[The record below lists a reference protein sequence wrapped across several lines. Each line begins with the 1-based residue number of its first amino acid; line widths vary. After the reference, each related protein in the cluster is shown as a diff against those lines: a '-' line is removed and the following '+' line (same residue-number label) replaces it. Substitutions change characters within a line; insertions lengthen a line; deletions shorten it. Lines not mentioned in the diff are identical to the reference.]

1 MSKEINKWL
10 SSLED
15 YSFSDI
21 QRINSDASFRNYFR
35 VTDDRKGSFI
45 VMDSDPSLE
54 NNEQF
59 LYVADLLNKI
69 SMPIPNI
76 HHIDDCGRY
85 FLISDLGTKTLYDHR
100 RENHFLDFYDRAIE
114 LLVSMQINGESL
126 KIQLPNYDDALLYSE
141 MELFKEWFCFHE
153 LGLSVQKIEKI
164 DLQRSF

>member
-59 LYVADLLNKI
+59 LYVADLLNKL
-69 SMPIPNI
+69 SLI
-76 HHIDDCGRY
+76 HI
-85 FLISDLGTKTLYDHR
+85 
-100 RENHFLDFYDRAIE
+100 
-114 LLVSMQINGESL
+114 
-126 KIQLPNYDDALLYSE
+126 
-141 MELFKEWFCFHE
+141 
-153 LGLSVQKIEKI
+153 
-164 DLQRSF
+164 